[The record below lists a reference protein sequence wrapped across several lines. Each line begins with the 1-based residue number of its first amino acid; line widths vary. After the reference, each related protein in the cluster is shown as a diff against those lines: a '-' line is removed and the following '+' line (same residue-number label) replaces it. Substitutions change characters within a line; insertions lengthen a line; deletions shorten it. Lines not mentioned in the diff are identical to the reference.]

1 MKVCSFLNAIAINP
15 VFIKYMR
22 WMILLLSVWAIL
34 SIQFSVVPR
43 ICVVWNYETVRS
55 FNSMYLTLAYSYIA
69 AYFFYLLTNR
79 FPIIERQTKL
89 SPIIKRNIKDV
100 GRDIRN
106 ILLEFARD
114 TEFNYN
120 YDTPDAGAILMSK
133 EWLSNIPKFQTYHH
147 VSITYL
153 AFINAEGNAIKEKI
167 ESIIGKYKDELT
179 VDQLVALEKIKDSMF
194 FRRTKFLCSLDLGS
208 IGPGGYRD
216 LVALFCEMQKQYLE
230 IVSKFDIDIE

>member
-1 MKVCSFLNAIAINP
+1 MKIFRFLKNVVISPRYVRYLRRI
-15 VFIKYMR
+15 V
-22 WMILLLSVWAIL
+22 LLLSVWAIL
-34 SIQFSVVPR
+34 SVQFSVVPR
-43 ICVVWNYETVRS
+43 ICVAWNYDTVCS
-55 FNSMYLTLAYSYIA
+55 FNTMFLTLAYSYIA
-69 AYFFYLLTNR
+69 AYFFFLLTTR
-79 FPIIERQTKL
+79 FPSYERQTKL
-89 SPIIKRNIKDV
+89 SPIIKRNILDV

-133 EWLSNIPKFQTYHH
+133 EWLSIIPKFQTYHH

-153 AFINAEGNAIKEKI
+153 AFVNAEGRAIKEKI
-167 ESIIGKYKDELT
+167 ESIIGKYKDEMT
-179 VDQLVALEKIKDSMF
+179 VDQLVALEKMRDSTF

-216 LVALFCEMQKQYLE
+216 LVSLFCEMQKQYME
-230 IVSKFDIDIE
+230 IVSLFDINTE

>member
-1 MKVCSFLNAIAINP
+1 MKFCSFLNVIAINP
-15 VFIKYMR
+15 RIVKYMR
-22 WMILLLSVWAIL
+22 WLMLLLSVWAIL

-43 ICVVWNYETVRS
+43 ISVVWNHETVRS
-55 FNSMYLTLAYSYIA
+55 FNTMYLTLAYSYIA

-79 FPIIERQTKL
+79 FPSLERQTKL
-89 SPIIKRNIKDV
+89 SPFIKRNIMDV

-120 YDTPDAGAILMSK
+120 YDTLDAGAILMSK
-133 EWLSNIPKFQTYHH
+133 DWLSNIPKFQTYHH

-153 AFINAEGNAIKEKI
+153 EFINAEGNAIKEKI

-179 VDQLVALEKIKDSMF
+179 VDQLVALERIKDSTF

-216 LVALFCEMQKQYLE
+216 LVTLFCEMQKQYLE